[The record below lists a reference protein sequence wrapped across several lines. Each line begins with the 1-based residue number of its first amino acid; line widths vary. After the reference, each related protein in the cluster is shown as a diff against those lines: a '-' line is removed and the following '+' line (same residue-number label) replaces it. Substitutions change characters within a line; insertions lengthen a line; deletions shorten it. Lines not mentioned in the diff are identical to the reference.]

1 MSMTTNNPPHEMVI
15 PKKGPQSPKGPE
27 SSSGADPTPRGRHLT
42 IEEIGAAMRRSRSG
56 PALALAH
63 YFDNP
68 NGQRLEQL
76 TRAVL
81 YDFGRATIEWEVFAG
96 DVLAAA
102 KDSRNHPTGCACD
115 RCGSEGRSRRAA
127 SGHSTRVARP
137 TRCGGSPRPIGTLR
151 QSRCPHAKWGRCAPK
166 GNEWRGTLMDR
177 RNPHES

>member
-1 MSMTTNNPPHEMVI
+1 MRWLYR
-15 PKKGPQSPKGPE
+15 KKGPQGPKGPE

-81 YDFGRATIEWEVFAG
+81 YDFGGATVEWEVFAG
-96 DVLAAA
+96 DILAAA

-115 RCGSEGRSRRAA
+115 RCGSEGA
-127 SGHSTRVARP
+127 V
-137 TRCGGSPRPIGTLR
+137 
-151 QSRCPHAKWGRCAPK
+151 
-166 GNEWRGTLMDR
+166 
-177 RNPHES
+177 

>member
-81 YDFGRATIEWEVFAG
+81 YDFGRATVEWEVFAG

-115 RCGSEGRSRRAA
+115 RCGSEGA
-127 SGHSTRVARP
+127 V
-137 TRCGGSPRPIGTLR
+137 
-151 QSRCPHAKWGRCAPK
+151 
-166 GNEWRGTLMDR
+166 
-177 RNPHES
+177 

>member
-1 MSMTTNNPPHEMVI
+1 MRWLYRKKVRKVRKVQNRLAELI
-15 PKKGPQSPKGPE
+15 PRRVAG
-27 SSSGADPTPRGRHLT
+27 TFT

-81 YDFGRATIEWEVFAG
+81 YDFGGATVEWEVFAG
-96 DVLAAA
+96 DILAAA

-115 RCGSEGRSRRAA
+115 RCGSEGA
-127 SGHSTRVARP
+127 V
-137 TRCGGSPRPIGTLR
+137 
-151 QSRCPHAKWGRCAPK
+151 
-166 GNEWRGTLMDR
+166 
-177 RNPHES
+177 

>member
-68 NGQRLEQL
+68 NGQRLEQTSPL
-76 TRAVL
+76 NV
-81 YDFGRATIEWEVFAG
+81 
-96 DVLAAA
+96 
-102 KDSRNHPTGCACD
+102 
-115 RCGSEGRSRRAA
+115 RRIGGVTMAEN
-127 SGHSTRVARP
+127 RPP
-137 TRCGGSPRPIGTLR
+137 TRLSIA
-151 QSRCPHAKWGRCAPK
+151 QEPHRYQA
-166 GNEWRGTLMDR
+166 D
-177 RNPHES
+177 